1 MRRGRVAAG
10 GGSWFAGG
18 ALEWATG
25 AFSGQAVLD
34 SPHLYF
40 LYLCGAGLGI
50 PLSEDALVV
59 WLGSRLAHGAYSS
72 AGMAA
77 TAVATVYAG
86 VVLSDT
92 MTFAFGR
99 MLQKGLFPGMKEK
112 LVGNSAKLAKAQA
125 AIGRWG
131 AFIGVGQ
138 RFMVGF
144 RWPLCVVC
152 GFSGVKPHRFLLGS
166 CGGAVLTMALQISA
180 GWLLRGNS
188 HVYLTTLALI
198 AAPTLCGQV
207 LGPILAVV
215 GALTVRSEVNGSAA

>member
-1 MRRGRVAAG
+1 MRGPARARPRAGARRLAGLAGARPPAPPAPPAAAAGGGRARRRRREGGPAVRGRVAAG
-10 GGSWFAGG
+10 SGSWFAGG

-59 WLGSRLAHGAYSS
+59 WMGSRLAHGAYSS

-131 AFIGVGQ
+131 GESH
-138 RFMVGF
+138 RKSPP
-144 RWPLCVVC
+144 PLAT
-152 GFSGVKPHRFLLGS
+152 GR
-166 CGGAVLTMALQISA
+166 
-180 GWLLRGNS
+180 RGD
-188 HVYLTTLALI
+188 
-198 AAPTLCGQV
+198 
-207 LGPILAVV
+207 
-215 GALTVRSEVNGSAA
+215 